1 MDQWISEV
9 RIGSYTSGFLRKP
22 LTITEKYLL
31 YSITRA
37 RRTQTGEHKNKL
49 IIHIFLYLSPTV
61 NIVWH
66 ATKSINTEDK

>member
-1 MDQWISEV
+1 MV
-9 RIGSYTSGFLRKP
+9 LTYRKV

-37 RRTQTGEHKNKL
+37 RRTWTVKHKNKL
-49 IIHIFLYLSPTV
+49 IIHIFLYLSPTI

-66 ATKSINTEDK
+66 ATKSINIEDK